1 MAGVELLSKLVEA
14 DDVFLVLL
22 LELVDEV
29 CPFLYTFLMVAHLGS
44 QQLNL
49 FLIVLSGVVICLL
62 YVLLSFDISFS

>member
-1 MAGVELLSKLVEA
+1 LAGVELLSKLVEA